1 MSYYNQ
7 ATAEAKLVDSS
18 ADIFADFIEQQ
29 SRCLITVNTRGN
41 PCPFISAARTPSVET
56 VPQSF
61 WNALADFEEGNV
73 VDDQIALNEP
83 PRPM

>member
-7 ATAEAKLVDSS
+7 ATAETMLVDSS
-18 ADIFADFIEQQ
+18 AEIFADFIEQQ
-29 SRCLITVNTRGN
+29 SSCIITVNTRGN
-41 PCPFISAARTPSVET
+41 PYPFIRTSRPHSVET

-61 WNALADFEEGNV
+61 WNALADFEAGNV
-73 VDDQIALNEP
+73 VDDEIALNEP